1 MRRKYRAQLGPV
13 QSPIL
18 KGIIQSRR
26 HSFTSSW
33 MAREYPETLSTERLP
48 PRLPECKTPGLTAR
62 TKVSSPK
69 TWNLIGILILKP
81 YSKGP
86 CTQLNE
92 YFGPENLYRDYS
104 KANVYVL
111 YGLGIYVCQEATSP
125 RTRSLVTRVAG
136 RAKQNDPG

>member
-1 MRRKYRAQLGPV
+1 
-13 QSPIL
+13 
-18 KGIIQSRR
+18 
-26 HSFTSSW
+26 
-33 MAREYPETLSTERLP
+33 MAREYPETLSTKRLRSP
-48 PRLPECKTPGLTAR
+48 TPGVQNPRLDCKDKSLKSEDLEPDR
-62 TKVSSPK
+62 DPNSY
-69 TWNLIGILILKP
+69 KP

-86 CTQLNE
+86 CTQLNK